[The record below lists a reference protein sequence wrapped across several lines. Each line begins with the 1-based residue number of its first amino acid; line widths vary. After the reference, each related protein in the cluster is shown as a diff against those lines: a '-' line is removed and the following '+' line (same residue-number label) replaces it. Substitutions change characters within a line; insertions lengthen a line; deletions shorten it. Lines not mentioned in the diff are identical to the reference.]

1 MADELPISGTAAPA
15 VGQPAQAAPAAG
27 QAAQQATT
35 DGQPAQK
42 PGLSVQDILAAARPQ
57 RSPEDELELV
67 KQQYG
72 ASSAE
77 GKRLAAKLKV
87 IQERL
92 AEQGIEIAESKDG
105 QVAGFKANEKFSKD
119 LASLNPDEL
128 TLTAKE
134 KELLNEDPEKAVKS
148 LVARLDGRYRQA
160 FTRAAPTIEKVV
172 EPITAEKLQGV
183 HKFLASRKDFDG
195 SPLYPE
201 YEKDAPII
209 DQLIADMP
217 EGVRNAFAGNEAHLV
232 QLQHANLVAIRAR
245 LDAQAQRKAALAAS
259 KSETAKKE
267 AAVGVQGH
275 GKVVIQDGTTAG
287 DFLKTLRG

>member
-1 MADELPISGTAAPA
+1 MADELPTSGTAAPA

-35 DGQPAQK
+35 DGQQAQK
-42 PGLSVQDILAAARPQ
+42 PALSVQDILAAARPQ

-77 GKRLAAKLKV
+77 GKRLAAKLKA

-92 AEQGIEIAESKDG
+92 AEQGIELAETKDG
-105 QVAGFKANEKFSKD
+105 QIAGFKANEKFSKD
-119 LASLNPDEL
+119 LAGLNPDEL

-172 EPITAEKLQGV
+172 EPVTPEKLQGV

-195 SPLYPE
+195 SPLYAE
-201 YEKDAPII
+201 YEKDAPIV

-217 EGVRNAFAGNEAHLV
+217 EGVRNAFAGNEALLV
-232 QLQHANLVAIRAR
+232 QLQHANLTAIRAR
-245 LDAQAQRKAALAAS
+245 LEAQAQRKAAAAAT

-275 GKVVIQDGTTAG
+275 GKVVIQDGSLEKS
-287 DFLKTLRG
+287 FLATLRG